1 MKRRLLPKIA
11 AASGV
16 AVLAA
21 TVTAPVA
28 RGETD
33 LVILSKPQ
41 IIFQLATDPS
51 FTKRVLNEYME
62 MEAAGL
68 IVGGKTTS
76 GDGAGV
82 PVVVYAAAAQ
92 AAGFSA
98 EAVLIAQALA
108 LDTNSII
115 ASLSPGEPGITARM
129 PALSPLSVGFQ
140 SAAADLSSS
149 DLSSAG
155 PLGRLRCGW
164 YPNPKPS
171 SAAPWQIRY
180 YSNTTSQ
187 IKAWG
192 FHSTPGLVG
201 GGWTRPQTYRSISC
215 GFSTFRDHAIQN
227 SSTKLSLQDYI
238 AEPYGEPNPEIY
250 RSGPWPYTDWPI
262 YVRWWHDTH

>member
-11 AASGV
+11 VASGV

-129 PALSPLSVGFQ
+129 PALSRLSVGFR

-155 PLGRLRCGW
+155 PLGRLRCGCQ
-164 YPNPKPS
+164 PHRGRFATTRIPRVKLKLGAFTVRPAL
-171 SAAPWQIRY
+171 SAAGGLGRRPIGQ
-180 YSNTTSQ
+180 SHAASQ
-187 IKAWG
+187 LSEITL
-192 FHSTPGLVG
+192 SRILV
-201 GGWTRPQTYRSISC
+201 RS
-215 GFSTFRDHAIQN
+215 
-227 SSTKLSLQDYI
+227 
-238 AEPYGEPNPEIY
+238 
-250 RSGPWPYTDWPI
+250 
-262 YVRWWHDTH
+262 